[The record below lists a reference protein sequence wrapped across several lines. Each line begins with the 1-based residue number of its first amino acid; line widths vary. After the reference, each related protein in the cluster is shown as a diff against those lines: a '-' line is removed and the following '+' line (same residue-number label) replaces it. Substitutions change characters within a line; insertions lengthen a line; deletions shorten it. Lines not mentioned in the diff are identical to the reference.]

1 MDDSLLGTRA
11 ALAALF
17 ISIRALGSTYQSLG
31 VGKDYHRL
39 ITSLVRYLKNG
50 PESMPERI
58 FGGSGNNSPK
68 NLAGVLSKVS
78 TRLGTPVYLLSLEP
92 KETLT
97 DSTELRFPSACNWI
111 LLT

>member
-1 MDDSLLGTRA
+1 MDDSLLGTGV

-17 ISIRALGSTYQSLG
+17 ISMRALGNTYQSLG
-31 VGKDYHRL
+31 VGKDYHRS

-58 FGGSGNNSPK
+58 FGGSVNNLPK
-68 NLAGVLSKVS
+68 NSAGVLNKVS
-78 TRLGTPVYLLSLEP
+78 TQLGTQVYLLSLEP

-97 DSTELRFPSACNWI
+97 DSTELRFPSACNWM